1 MDKPEG
7 LSLQRG
13 VQQRG
18 RSNGFLIKQMDRQI
32 KIKITKDGKVEV
44 DSSVFK
50 DCMDVA
56 GKLKDILGRVEKI
69 DVKDETEIALEK
81 KLKIE
86 RE

>member
-1 MDKPEG
+1 MDK
-7 LSLQRG
+7 
-13 VQQRG
+13 
-18 RSNGFLIKQMDRQI
+18 QI

-81 KLKIE
+81 KLKID
-86 RE
+86 RD

>member
-1 MDKPEG
+1 MDK
-7 LSLQRG
+7 
-13 VQQRG
+13 
-18 RSNGFLIKQMDRQI
+18 QI

>member
-1 MDKPEG
+1 MDK
-7 LSLQRG
+7 
-13 VQQRG
+13 
-18 RSNGFLIKQMDRQI
+18 QI
-32 KIKITKDGKVEV
+32 KIRITKDGKVEV
-44 DSSVFK
+44 DSTVFK

-56 GKLKDILGRVEKI
+56 NKLRDLLGNVEKI

>member
-1 MDKPEG
+1 
-7 LSLQRG
+7 
-13 VQQRG
+13 
-18 RSNGFLIKQMDRQI
+18 MDRQI

-56 GKLKDILGRVEKI
+56 NKLRDLLGNVEKI

>member
-1 MDKPEG
+1 
-7 LSLQRG
+7 
-13 VQQRG
+13 
-18 RSNGFLIKQMDRQI
+18 MDRQI

-56 GKLKDILGRVEKI
+56 DKLKDLLGSVEKI

-81 KLKIE
+81 KLKVE

>member
-1 MDKPEG
+1 
-7 LSLQRG
+7 
-13 VQQRG
+13 
-18 RSNGFLIKQMDRQI
+18 MDRQI

-56 GKLKDILGRVEKI
+56 NKLRDLLGNVEKI

-86 RE
+86 RD

>member
-1 MDKPEG
+1 MNRP
-7 LSLQRG
+7 
-13 VQQRG
+13 
-18 RSNGFLIKQMDRQI
+18 MDRQI
-32 KIKITKDGKVEV
+32 KIRITKDGKVEV

-56 GKLKDILGRVEKI
+56 DKLKDLLGSVEKI
-69 DVKDETEIALEK
+69 DVKDETEIALDR

>member
-1 MDKPEG
+1 
-7 LSLQRG
+7 
-13 VQQRG
+13 
-18 RSNGFLIKQMDRQI
+18 MDRQI
-32 KIKITKDGKVEV
+32 KIRITKEGKVEV

-56 GKLKDILGRVEKI
+56 NKLRDLLGNIEKI

>member
-1 MDKPEG
+1 VIATSQPPPYPSPVKGEG
-7 LSLQRG
+7 IQRET
-13 VQQRG
+13 
-18 RSNGFLIKQMDRQI
+18 MDRQI

-50 DCMDVA
+50 DCMEVA

-81 KLKIE
+81 KLKID
-86 RE
+86 RD

>member
-1 MDKPEG
+1 MDK
-7 LSLQRG
+7 
-13 VQQRG
+13 
-18 RSNGFLIKQMDRQI
+18 QI

-81 KLKIE
+81 KMKIE
-86 RE
+86 RD

>member
-1 MDKPEG
+1 
-7 LSLQRG
+7 
-13 VQQRG
+13 
-18 RSNGFLIKQMDRQI
+18 MDRQI
-32 KIKITKDGKVEV
+32 KIKISKDGKVEV

-81 KLKIE
+81 KMKIE

>member
-1 MDKPEG
+1 
-7 LSLQRG
+7 
-13 VQQRG
+13 
-18 RSNGFLIKQMDRQI
+18 MDRQI
-32 KIKITKDGKVEV
+32 KIKITKEGKVEV

-56 GKLKDILGRVEKI
+56 NKLRDLLGNVEKI

>member
-1 MDKPEG
+1 
-7 LSLQRG
+7 
-13 VQQRG
+13 
-18 RSNGFLIKQMDRQI
+18 MDRQI
-32 KIKITKDGKVEV
+32 KIRITKDGKVEV

-56 GKLKDILGRVEKI
+56 NKLRDLLGNVEKI

>member
-1 MDKPEG
+1 
-7 LSLQRG
+7 
-13 VQQRG
+13 
-18 RSNGFLIKQMDRQI
+18 MDRQI

-44 DSSVFK
+44 DSSVFQ

-56 GKLKDILGRVEKI
+56 GKLKDLLGSVEKI

-86 RE
+86 RD

>member
-1 MDKPEG
+1 
-7 LSLQRG
+7 
-13 VQQRG
+13 
-18 RSNGFLIKQMDRQI
+18 MDRQI
-32 KIKITKDGKVEV
+32 KIRITKEGKVEV

-56 GKLKDILGRVEKI
+56 NKLRNLLGNVEKI

>member
-1 MDKPEG
+1 MDK
-7 LSLQRG
+7 
-13 VQQRG
+13 
-18 RSNGFLIKQMDRQI
+18 QI
-32 KIKITKDGKVEV
+32 KIKRTKDGKVEV

>member
-1 MDKPEG
+1 
-7 LSLQRG
+7 
-13 VQQRG
+13 
-18 RSNGFLIKQMDRQI
+18 MDRQI
-32 KIKITKDGKVEV
+32 KIKITKEGKVEV

-56 GKLKDILGRVEKI
+56 NKLRDLLGNVEKI

-81 KLKIE
+81 KLKIA

>member
-1 MDKPEG
+1 
-7 LSLQRG
+7 
-13 VQQRG
+13 
-18 RSNGFLIKQMDRQI
+18 MDRQI

-56 GKLKDILGRVEKI
+56 NKLKDLLGNVEKI

>member
-1 MDKPEG
+1 
-7 LSLQRG
+7 
-13 VQQRG
+13 
-18 RSNGFLIKQMDRQI
+18 MDRQI
-32 KIKITKDGKVEV
+32 KIRITKEGKVEV
-44 DSSVFK
+44 DSTVFK

-56 GKLKDILGRVEKI
+56 NKLRDLLGNVEKI

>member
-1 MDKPEG
+1 
-7 LSLQRG
+7 
-13 VQQRG
+13 
-18 RSNGFLIKQMDRQI
+18 MDRQI
-32 KIKITKDGKVEV
+32 KIRITKDGKVEV

-56 GKLKDILGRVEKI
+56 NKLKDLLGNVEKI

>member
-1 MDKPEG
+1 M
-7 LSLQRG
+7 
-13 VQQRG
+13 
-18 RSNGFLIKQMDRQI
+18 MDRQI

-56 GKLKDILGRVEKI
+56 DKLKDLLGSVEKI

-81 KLKIE
+81 KLKVE